1 MCIITVCNNVCS
13 VGGGGVMSDDR
24 SGHRTG
30 HWTLSPVRVS
40 AQNAAI
46 YRKPAQTLPQC
57 APANEILFRR
67 RGHVRSEVTLA
78 VGQTKIC
85 ALKCRLE
92 AVYFSFIVKLRQG
105 SDKDG
110 QGMAFKAKGLKA

>member
-1 MCIITVCNNVCS
+1 MNVNVAVCYNVCS
-13 VGGGGVMSDDR
+13 VGGGGVISDDR

-40 AQNAAI
+40 AQNAAV

-67 RGHVRSEVTLA
+67 RGMSGQRSLW
-78 VGQTKIC
+78 QW
-85 ALKCRLE
+85 
-92 AVYFSFIVKLRQG
+92 
-105 SDKDG
+105 DKQRYVHLNVD
-110 QGMAFKAKGLKA
+110 